1 MKYLRALIY
10 IYCYVEL
17 VPGGGR
23 HLLQLNLP
31 RYSNKCEAFLNTNI
45 SSSALLLLDKVW
57 NCCETS
63 AVHFWKQ
70 MWFHLKYP
78 PEHFIASRFCNR
90 SFQFRLKFNRNVDK
104 LLSKKGVFS
113 HFFTNIFTFWFTILQ
128 VLSGRLVSCP
138 SSDYTYHLSFW
149 KTAGWKQAQT

>member
-45 SSSALLLLDKVW
+45 SSSTLLLLDKVW

-78 PEHFIASRFCNR
+78 PEQFIATRFCNR
-90 SFQFRLKFNRNVDK
+90 SLQF
-104 LLSKKGVFS
+104 LLEVQ
-113 HFFTNIFTFWFTILQ
+113 I
-128 VLSGRLVSCP
+128 
-138 SSDYTYHLSFW
+138 SSSSPYSDN
-149 KTAGWKQAQT
+149 KQANTSDIYEQSNSFISTVQCSITHTNQRYPIPPW